1 MQIVLSLMS
10 QCQNDTISILPQYII
25 QKGDRHM
32 STNHR
37 QFSSYRKLVI
47 LVHSNMNFIRP
58 VTVRFTKLLTNGGLL
73 DIPKVRYELGNFIT

>member
-1 MQIVLSLMS
+1 MDTLERGDIFGGIHVLFSLYMNT
-10 QCQNDTISILPQYII
+10 CIY
-25 QKGDRHM
+25 
-32 STNHR
+32 R

-58 VTVRFTKLLTNGGLL
+58 VTVRLTKLLTNGGLL